1 MKIFKKIVFLA
12 IPILVAISCDVE
24 DGENL
29 NGADTAS
36 VSSDISRGE
45 LGDAIGGILA
55 DMRNNLATQTD
66 ATAIVGR
73 EYWRIQSSDP
83 RWTGDLLTGL
93 LDNNAFYT
101 NQPFAARYST
111 VKDINLV
118 LEGLENTTADFSESE
133 KAAIRGFVN
142 TIKAHELLIVLN
154 IMFQN
159 GIRVDVADP
168 DNLGPFI
175 NYTEALSFLE
185 GLLSTAA
192 SDLSNGGSSFPFV
205 LNSGFEGFT
214 TPASFLGFNK
224 AVAARVELYKGNY
237 PGVLSQLADS
247 FMDLTGDLTTG
258 AYLTFS
264 LTGVD
269 VPNPLFFALNSTVA
283 NARIVH
289 PSFIADA
296 EVGDNRLAKAQ
307 LRNTPLTSDNLT
319 GSYDVWIY
327 QSNVDPVG
335 LIRNEELILM
345 YAEANHITN
354 PTEAVSAINIIRNA
368 AGLPDYSG
376 GLAAADLAN
385 EILAQRRYSLFA
397 EGGHRW
403 IDLRRFDRIA
413 DIPLDRAGDGRVT
426 QFPIPQNE
434 NQ

>member
-1 MKIFKKIVFLA
+1 MKIFKKILFLA
-12 IPILVAISCDVE
+12 IPFLVTVSCDVE

-29 NGADTAS
+29 NGADTS
-36 VSSDISRGE
+36 SISSDISRGE

-101 NQPFAARYST
+101 NQPFSARYST
-111 VKDINLV
+111 VKDVNLV
-118 LEGLENTTADFSESE
+118 LEGLENTTADFTDSE
-133 KAAIRGFVN
+133 KAAIKGFVN
-142 TIKAHELLIVLN
+142 TIKAHELLVVLN

-168 DNLGPFI
+168 GNLGPFVG
-175 NYTEALSFLE
+175 YSEALDFLAS
-185 GLLSTAA
+185 LLSTAA
-192 SDLSNGGSSFPFV
+192 TDLASGGDSFPFV
-205 LNSGFEGFT
+205 LNSGFSEFD
-214 TPASFLGFNK
+214 TPATFIEFNK
-224 AVAARVELYKGNY
+224 SIAARVELYKGNY

-247 FMDLTGDLTTG
+247 FMDLSGDLTNG

-289 PSFIADA
+289 PSFVADA
-296 EVGDNRLAKAQ
+296 EAGDNRLAKAQ
-307 LRNTPLTSDNLT
+307 LRDNPLTSDNLT

-327 QSNVDPVG
+327 QSNVAPVG

-345 YAEANHITN
+345 YAEANHIAN

-376 GLAAADLAN
+376 STAAADLVN
-385 EILAQRRYSLFA
+385 EILNQRRYSLFA

-403 IDLRRFDRIA
+403 IDLRRFDRLG
-413 DIPLDRAGDGRVT
+413 DLPLDRAGDGRVT

>member
-1 MKIFKKIVFLA
+1 MNSYKKLLFFL
-12 IPILVAISCDVE
+12 IPALVVISCDVE

-55 DMRNNLATQTD
+55 DMRRNIATQVD
-66 ATAIVGR
+66 ASAVVGR

-93 LDNNAFYT
+93 LDNNTFYT
-101 NQPFAARYST
+101 TQPFGARYAT
-111 VKDINLV
+111 VKDVNLV
-118 LEGLENTTADFSESE
+118 LEGLENTTADFSDAE
-133 KAAIRGFVN
+133 KSAIRGFVN
-142 TIKAHELLIVLN
+142 TIKAHELLSVLHLQ
-154 IMFQN
+154 FQN

-168 DNLGPFI
+168 NNLGPFVS
-175 NYTEALSFLE
+175 YTEALDFLTT
-185 GLLSTAA
+185 LLASAT
-192 SDLSNGGSSFPFV
+192 SDLAAGGTSFPFA
-205 LNSGFEGFT
+205 LTSGFEAFNS
-214 TPASFLGFNK
+214 PANFLGFAK

-247 FMDLTGDLTTG
+247 FLDLGGDLNSG

-269 VPNPLFFALNSTVA
+269 VANPLFFALNSTVA

-289 PSFIADA
+289 PSFVADA
-296 EVGDNRLAKAQ
+296 EAGDNRLAKAQ
-307 LRNTPLTSDNLT
+307 LRDTPLTNDNLT
-319 GSYDVWIY
+319 GAYDVWVY
-327 QSNVDPVG
+327 QSNVAPIG
-335 LIRNEELILM
+335 IIRNEELILM
-345 YAEANHITN
+345 YAEAHHITN
-354 PTEAVSAINIIRNA
+354 PTEAVNAINVIRNA
-368 AGLPDYSG
+368 AGLANYAG
-376 GLAAADLAN
+376 GTAAADLAN
-385 EILAQRRYSLFA
+385 EILNQRRYSLFA

-403 IDLRRFDRIA
+403 IDLRRFDRLA
-413 DIPLDRAGDGRVT
+413 DLPLDRTGDGRVT